1 VVVVTA
7 GSGRAGSVV
16 LVVARVVIGGAAGE
30 AVVVVLAMVG
40 SVVVVLAMGGS
51 GTGEV
56 KVVGDDTVSPEG
68 DALVSW
74 RPHAASKIRR
84 TMTAQ
89 EMDGP
94 PDFPVERAV
103 FPDHEDRV
111 TPRGCRP

>member
-1 VVVVTA
+1 MVVTA

-40 SVVVVLAMGGS
+40 SVVVVVLAMGGS

-56 KVVGDDTVSPEG
+56 TVDGDDTVSPES

-89 EMDGP
+89 GQ
-94 PDFPVERAV
+94 R
-103 FPDHEDRV
+103 
-111 TPRGCRP
+111 TG

>member
-1 VVVVTA
+1 MVVATT

-30 AVVVVLAMVG
+30 VGVVVLAMVG
-40 SVVVVLAMGGS
+40 SVVVVLVMGGS

-56 KVVGDDTVSPEG
+56 TVVGDDTVSSES

-74 RPHAASKIRR
+74 RPHAASTIRR

-89 EMDGP
+89 GQ
-94 PDFPVERAV
+94 R
-103 FPDHEDRV
+103 
-111 TPRGCRP
+111 TG